1 VTAAAF
7 LLALASSVIYGTAD
21 FLGGYGAR
29 RASAIWVVAI
39 SQAAGLLMVAAA
51 MPFFPAAIPSGS
63 TLWWSIAAGVTGGGG
78 VALLYR
84 ALAIGLMSV
93 VAPTTA
99 VCAIAI
105 PVVVGFLLGERPGM
119 LAVLGIVVAMIA
131 IILVSRG
138 DTTHEAAREPL
149 RALILAMIAGVMI
162 GLFLVSLDRAGS
174 DTGLWPLLIARV
186 VSVTFFGIAAFV
198 LRRTHPF
205 PDPAS
210 LRIIVISGLIDMVA
224 NILYLLAVRRGSLS
238 LVATLTS
245 LYPAATVILAR
256 YILQERL
263 TRTQWTGVACAAAAI
278 LLIVQ
283 S

>member
-1 VTAAAF
+1 MTGAAF
-7 LLALASSVIYGTAD
+7 VLALASSVIYGTAD

-39 SQAAGLLMVAAA
+39 SQAAGLVMVAAA
-51 MPFFPAAIPSGS
+51 MPFFPAVVPSGL
-63 TLWWSIAAGVTGGGG
+63 TLWWSISAGVFGGAG

-84 ALAIGLMSV
+84 ALAVGLMGV

-105 PVVVGFLLGERPGM
+105 PVFVGVFLGERPGM
-119 LAVLGIVVAMIA
+119 IAGAGIVMAMVA

-138 DTTHEAAREPL
+138 DLTHESSRKPL
-149 RALILAMIAGVMI
+149 QALILAMIAGVMI
-162 GLFLVSLDRAGS
+162 GLFLVSLERAGT

-186 VSVTFFGIAAFV
+186 VSVTFFGIAAV
-198 LRRTHPF
+198 SLRKTHPF
-205 PDPAS
+205 PDAVS
-210 LRIIVISGLIDMVA
+210 LRIIVLSGVIDMVA

-256 YILQERL
+256 FILHEKL
-263 TRTQWTGVACAAAAI
+263 TRTQWAGVACAAVAI
-278 LLIVQ
+278 VFIVQ
-283 S
+283 R

>member
-1 VTAAAF
+1 MTGAAF
-7 LLALASSVIYGTAD
+7 VLALASSVIYGTAD

-39 SQAAGLLMVAAA
+39 SQAAGLVMVAAA
-51 MPFFPAAIPSGS
+51 MPFFPAVIPAGS
-63 TLWWSIAAGVTGGGG
+63 TLWWSIAAGVAGGGG

-84 ALAIGLMSV
+84 ALAVGLMSV

-105 PVVVGFLLGERPGM
+105 PVVVGIVLGERPGV
-119 LAVLGIVVAMIA
+119 LAGAGIVVAIIA

-138 DTTHEAAREPL
+138 DLTHESSRDPL
-149 RALILAMIAGVMI
+149 LALILAMIAGVLI
-162 GLFLVSLDRAGS
+162 GLFLVSLERAGT
-174 DTGLWPLLIARV
+174 DTGLWPLLIARL
-186 VSVTFFGIAAFV
+186 VSVTFFGIAAFI
-198 LRRTHPF
+198 LRKTHPF
-205 PDPAS
+205 PDAVS
-210 LRIIVISGLIDMVA
+210 LRIIVLSGVIDMVA

-256 YILQERL
+256 FILHEKL
-263 TRTQWTGVACAAAAI
+263 TRTQWAGVACAAVAI
-278 LLIVQ
+278 VFIVQ
-283 S
+283 R